1 MNDSE
6 ETMATEDA
14 LWDAVAAQH
23 ADKQTQTEARIA
35 AARVLPMFD
44 KSGRWLVDDY
54 TDADF
59 EDANREAR
67 GQGV

>member
-1 MNDSE
+1 
-6 ETMATEDA
+6 
-14 LWDAVAAQH
+14 
-23 ADKQTQTEARIA
+23 
-35 AARVLPMFD
+35 MFD